1 MNLLSKL
8 LLPRISV
15 LLLKETVKVGVWAV
29 SLGVMG
35 RKVFPQLNQS

>member
-29 SLGVMG
+29 SLGVMVG
-35 RKVFPQLNQS
+35 RYFPS